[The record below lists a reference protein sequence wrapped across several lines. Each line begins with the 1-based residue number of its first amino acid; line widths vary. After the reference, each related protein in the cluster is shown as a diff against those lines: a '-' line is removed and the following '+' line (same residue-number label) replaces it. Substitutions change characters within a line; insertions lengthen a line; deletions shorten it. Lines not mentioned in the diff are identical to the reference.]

1 MKLLQ
6 SHCIDIGSLLTG
18 ILKAMDKALTPIPWT
33 TRKWITPKK
42 NTII

>member
-18 ILKAMDKALTPIPWT
+18 ILMDKALTPIPWT

-42 NTII
+42 QKTII